1 MDINNDSEKKTD
13 SSTAFSGKG
22 DTVDLFE
29 IAALAHALSN
39 ETSSNA
45 AEAAQTAEAAD
56 AAGNGNAGMTELFE
70 LAAETAEDTC
80 YSVPEDTFPIVSAE
94 MESAD
99 YPSGFDR
106 ADFSINEAFD
116 HDDFSTDEVFDHDG
130 FFQDD
135 EEDFSTDDEDDD
147 FSPDDDEENDSDE
160 YDEEDDS
167 EYDAEDDS
175 EYDEKNDSEYDEE
188 DDSDEDDEDD
198 DPEDDED
205 DAPED
210 DEDDDPE
217 DDEEENNSEY
227 DEEENNSEYDE
238 EENNSEYD
246 EEENNSEYDEEENNS
261 EYDDNEDPEDE
272 NPEDGDEYDTIYSG
286 YSDEYER
293 IYGKTDGYR
302 DLPDHYIDYPD
313 EAEYD
318 ESTGYDEEDYS
329 SDGSEYKEEASA
341 ESGNGEEADETVD
354 DAEEE
359 NGSAIQ
365 TYDAEIGKA
374 EWLRD
379 EDGAPLPNDSFSEN
393 DGAETPEA
401 EDDEVN
407 LFAVASN
414 ADYLPPTDTHGA
426 LYYWAKKKTA
436 AGWVKFGLKCVAAVL
451 LIAIVSV
458 ALYFNGLLNLID
470 YKAADDFEIY
480 DNISD
485 TDYDEE
491 DIVYSSPESYIETT
505 TIEGFN
511 ESMIDIPKKDVLNI
525 LLIGTDVRGGTYED
539 RGNTDSMILI
549 SVNTR
554 DKTIKLTSLMRDM
567 YVYIPNRQ
575 WARLN
580 VAYAY
585 GGPQLLF
592 DTIKANFD
600 IDLDLYVRVN
610 FANFRKIIN
619 HVGGVDIEL
628 SEAEAAYMNR
638 NAEKYKTKPV
648 EPGMQ
653 HLDGSQALSY
663 ARCRKIDSDF
673 NRTRRQR
680 TVIIALVDRIKHSSP
695 GELNS
700 LLNVFLPMI
709 QTNMSK
715 MQILGLMVDGTT
727 YLNNEIETLN
737 VPIKNS
743 WRSETINK
751 RSVICPNFEL
761 NKTAMTAHIYSTYHL
776 DVEKTRYQSFS
787 VPKS

>member
-147 FSPDDDEENDSDE
+147 FSTDDEEENDSDE

-198 DPEDDED
+198 DPEYDEED
-205 DAPED
+205 DP
-210 DEDDDPE
+210 
-217 DDEEENNSEY
+217 EY
-227 DEEENNSEYDE
+227 DEEENNSEYD
-238 EENNSEYD
+238 
-246 EEENNSEYDEEENNS
+246 
-261 EYDDNEDPEDE
+261 EDE

-318 ESTGYDEEDYS
+318 KSTGYDEEDYS

-600 IDLDLYVRVN
+600 IDIDLYVRVN

>member
-147 FSPDDDEENDSDE
+147 FSTDDEEENDSDE

-175 EYDEKNDSEYDEE
+175 EYDE
-188 DDSDEDDEDD
+188 
-198 DPEDDED
+198 
-205 DAPED
+205 
-210 DEDDDPE
+210 
-217 DDEEENNSEY
+217 EENNSEY
-227 DEEENNSEYDE
+227 DEEDDP
-238 EENNSEYD
+238 EYD

-318 ESTGYDEEDYS
+318 KSTGYDEEDYS

-341 ESGNGEEADETVD
+341 ESGNGEEADETID

-600 IDLDLYVRVN
+600 IDIDLYVRVN

-761 NKTAMTAHIYSTYHL
+761 NIC
-776 DVEKTRYQSFS
+776 
-787 VPKS
+787 

>member
-130 FFQDD
+130 FFPDD
-135 EEDFSTDDEDDD
+135 E
-147 FSPDDDEENDSDE
+147 EENDSDE

-167 EYDAEDDS
+167 EYDEDDEDNDPEYDAED
-175 EYDEKNDSEYDEE
+175 DSEYDEE
-188 DDSDEDDEDD
+188 DDSDEYDEDD
-198 DPEDDED
+198 DPEYDEED
-205 DAPED
+205 DP
-210 DEDDDPE
+210 
-217 DDEEENNSEY
+217 EY
-227 DEEENNSEYDE
+227 DEEDDP
-238 EENNSEYD
+238 EYD

-318 ESTGYDEEDYS
+318 KSTGYDEEDYS

-600 IDLDLYVRVN
+600 IDIDLYVRVN

>member
-1 MDINNDSEKKTD
+1 MINVLIRSRTG
-13 SSTAFSGKG
+13 SSFSGKG

-160 YDEEDDS
+160 YDAEDDS

-175 EYDEKNDSEYDEE
+175 E
-188 DDSDEDDEDD
+188 
-198 DPEDDED
+198 
-205 DAPED
+205 
-210 DEDDDPE
+210 E
-217 DDEEENNSEY
+217 DDEENDPEY
-227 DEEENNSEYDE
+227 DDEENDPEYD
-238 EENNSEYD
+238 D
-246 EEENNSEYDEEENNS
+246 DDDPEYDEEENNS
-261 EYDDNEDPEDE
+261 EYDDDEDPEDENPEDGEDENNSEDDEEENNSEDPEDE

-318 ESTGYDEEDYS
+318 KSTGYDEEDYS

-600 IDLDLYVRVN
+600 IDIDLYVRVN